1 MIEPSRLVVALVL
14 LSSGCAYKVALKSTP
29 SAVLI
34 ELPGGAVAPTP
45 TTYIARWAPF
55 NSVPIR
61 ATARGYRPLEVDL
74 RRTEVRFGRF
84 LLRGFRGRPRG
95 EVELVLV
102 PEHGPVGTWIEQDLP

>member
-1 MIEPSRLVVALVL
+1 MIDLRLLGLVL
-14 LSSGCAYKVALKSTP
+14 LCSGCAYKVALKSTP
-29 SAVLI
+29 SAVLV
-34 ELPGGAVAPTP
+34 ELPGGAVLPTP
-45 TTYIARWAPF
+45 GTYVARWAPF

-84 LLRGFRGRPRG
+84 LIRGFRNQPRG
-95 EVELVLV
+95 EVQLIMV